1 MKKIFLF
8 MLVPFFI
15 NAHETPGMSVHIHF
29 ELLTVVILTSLGAVF
44 FIKKYFSNPTIL
56 LK

>member
-8 MLVPFFI
+8 MSVPFFI

-29 ELLTVVILTSLGAVF
+29 ELLAVVILTSLAAVF
-44 FIKKYFSNPTIL
+44 FIKKYFS
-56 LK
+56 KV

>member
-15 NAHETPGMSVHIHF
+15 NAHETPGMSVHTHF
-29 ELLTVVILTSLGAVF
+29 ELLTVVILTSLSAVF
-44 FIKKYFSNPTIL
+44 FIKKYFS
-56 LK
+56 KV

>member
-15 NAHETPGMSVHIHF
+15 NAHQTPGMPVHIHF
-29 ELLTVVILTSLGAVF
+29 ELLAVVILASLAVIF
-44 FIKKYFSNPTIL
+44 LIKKYFS
-56 LK
+56 KV

>member
-15 NAHETPGMSVHIHF
+15 NAHETPGMPVHIHF
-29 ELLTVVILTSLGAVF
+29 ELLTMVILTSLGAVF
-44 FIKKYFSNPTIL
+44 FIMKFFS
-56 LK
+56 KV

>member
-15 NAHETPGMSVHIHF
+15 NAHEAPGMSVHIHF
-29 ELLTVVILTSLGAVF
+29 ELLVAVVLTSLAAVF
-44 FIKKYFSNPTIL
+44 FIKKYFS
-56 LK
+56 KV

>member
-15 NAHETPGMSVHIHF
+15 NAHETPGMSEHIHF
-29 ELLTVVILTSLGAVF
+29 ELLAIVILTSLAAVF
-44 FIKKYFSNPTIL
+44 FIKKYFS
-56 LK
+56 KV

>member
-8 MLVPFFI
+8 MLVRFFI
-15 NAHETPGMSVHIHF
+15 NAHETPGMSVHTHF

-44 FIKKYFSNPTIL
+44 FIKKYFS
-56 LK
+56 KV

>member
-29 ELLTVVILTSLGAVF
+29 DLLAVVILTSFAAFF
-44 FIKKYFSNPTIL
+44 FINKYF
-56 LK
+56 LKI

>member
-44 FIKKYFSNPTIL
+44 FIMKYFS
-56 LK
+56 KV

>member
-29 ELLTVVILTSLGAVF
+29 ELLAVVILTSFAAVF
-44 FIKKYFSNPTIL
+44 LSRNIF
-56 LK
+56 